1 MSVDEAPEGEAP
13 DPWESITVLWDSN
26 DNSAD
31 LEHKVRHHSR
41 IGCVGKRKL
50 R

>member
-1 MSVDEAPEGEAP
+1 MSVDEAADGDAP

-31 LEHKVRHHSR
+31 LEHKVSWR
-41 IGCVGKRKL
+41 V
-50 R
+50 